1 MPAKPV
7 KTEVKVTNELSSL
20 LKKCNLNQ
28 DFNIDDKTSV
38 QNLLIKI
45 LKLLCVAGDS
55 TENGLTPS
63 GKKGGKTDGTE
74 GVGGRGDGEGEYV
87 RGGSQSA
94 FQKLEHRVRK
104 NEDFSDA
111 VHQRTVKGNILVFSP
126 ENPQKNLKTII
137 TNPEDLEGETY
148 QEQII
153 RLVHEYYGVLIP
165 KQDIVNCHPTKSG
178 GAIIRFG
185 NRNSNSA
192 FDKLCTAIKTGGCLK
207 KKVSKIESKK
217 GVNEKGEN
225 EGGENEGGEN
235 EGGENEGGEK
245 GASKKTYADITKINP
260 NFWLSFMLS
269 YRRSDIV
276 RELKQQ
282 KKNRKIFK
290 FTSDEN
296 GEIYVIKQQGDPKIR
311 LTMDW
316 TKPDDSKTYTKNE
329 LLQLLS

>member
-1 MPAKPV
+1 MPGKPV
-7 KTEVKVTNELSSL
+7 KTGDKVTNELSSL
-20 LKKCNLNQ
+20 LKKCNLDQ

-55 TENGLTPS
+55 TEAVS
-63 GKKGGKTDGTE
+63 KKGEKAHGGKTGGME
-74 GVGGRGDGEGEYV
+74 GVGGRGDGEGEYL
-87 RGGSQSA
+87 RGGGQSA
-94 FQKLEHRVRK
+94 FQKLELRVRK
-104 NEDFSDA
+104 NEDHTDA
-111 VHQRTVKGNILVFSP
+111 VHQRTMKGVVYVLSP
-126 ENPQKNLKTII
+126 ENPQKNLKTVI
-137 TNPEDLEGETY
+137 TNPEDLDGETY

-192 FDKLCTAIKTGGCLK
+192 FDKLCTAIKTGGLK
-207 KKVSKIESKK
+207 KKAGKMGVNEK

-225 EGGENEGGEN
+225 EGGEK
-235 EGGENEGGEK
+235 EK
-245 GASKKTYADITKINP
+245 GASNRSYAEITKTNP
-260 NFWLSFMLS
+260 NFWLSFMLTH
-269 YRRSDIV
+269 RRSELV

-282 KKNRKIFK
+282 KKNKKIFK

-296 GEIYVIKQQGDPKIR
+296 GEIYVMKQQGQPKIR

-316 TKPDDSKTYTKNE
+316 TKPHDSKTYLKNE
-329 LLQLLS
+329 LMQLLS